1 MESNSS
7 VASWRTPALTVI
19 APVAWGSTYYVTDAF
34 LPSDRPLFAALLRAL
49 PVGLLL
55 LALRPAL
62 PSGAW
67 WWKSVVL
74 GTLNIGAFFVLIFI
88 AAYRLPSGM
97 AATLTATAP
106 IAMMAVAWLLIGER
120 PRLASISAAVLGVS
134 GVALLVLR
142 AGFAV
147 DPIGVAASLGAVV
160 MSSFGYVLLKRWQA
174 PVDLLTLTAWQLVA
188 GGLLL
193 LPVALLVEGAPPA
206 IDAGAGFGFLYIG
219 LIGTGLAN
227 YVWFRGLQR
236 MPAASV
242 SLIGLLNPV
251 TGTILGV
258 FLAHEV
264 FGPTQLL
271 GMALVLLGVL
281 LGQTGVRRAARPL
294 LLTILQPVLRRVG
307 TTTTACSDRN
317 NCRLAAQQLPVR
329 GEWVGHESNAAEPA
343 HPGPV
348 RAP

>member
-1 MESNSS
+1 METM
-7 VASWRTPALTVI
+7 WRTVMLTAI
-19 APVAWGSTYYVTDAF
+19 APLAWGSTYYVTGAF
-34 LPSDRPLFAALLRAL
+34 LPPDRPLFAALMRAL

-55 LALRPAL
+55 LALRPTL
-62 PSGAW
+62 PTGSW
-67 WWKSVVL
+67 WWRSLVL

-120 PRLASISAAVLGVS
+120 PRFASVLGAVVGVLGVS
-134 GVALLVLR
+134 LLVLR
-142 AGFAV
+142 AGFSV
-147 DPIGVAASLGAVV
+147 DMIGVLASLSAVA
-160 MSSFGYVLLKRWQA
+160 MSSVGYVLLKRWKA

-193 LPVALLVEGAPPA
+193 LPVALLVEGAPPRVDGPA
-206 IDAGAGFGFLYIG
+206 VLGFLYIG
-219 LIGTGLAN
+219 LIGTALAN

-251 TGTILGV
+251 AGTLLGV
-258 FLAHEV
+258 ALAHEI
-264 FGPTQLL
+264 FGPVQAA

-281 LGQTGVRRAARPL
+281 LGQPAVVSAVRRKVGGARLDPVAAV
-294 LLTILQPVLRRVG
+294 PVTDLSVS
-307 TTTTACSDRN
+307 A
-317 NCRLAAQQLPVR
+317 LPVTDLPVTDLPATDLPAT
-329 GEWVGHESNAAEPA
+329 GQPQPESSRPPLAEPA
-343 HPGPV
+343 Y
-348 RAP
+348 R